1 MPYSFNYPDLPILSR
16 KDDILKALRE
26 SQTLVVQGGTGSG
39 KTTQLPKFLLEA
51 GLGEAFPEPIPESG
65 ASAPASMGA
74 PGAAP
79 AAAPPWPTSGLI
91 GVTQPRRIAALTIA
105 DRLRQETVRPELIG
119 AKIRFHE
126 DVPEGCRVKV
136 MTDGILLQEFR
147 RDPLLRRYAGI
158 VLDEAHERSLN
169 VDILLGIFKGLLPRR
184 PEFRLIV
191 TSATLDADRFAA
203 YLGATPERKAPVIEV
218 EGRQYPVHLEYWDIS
233 GKEAAEDGDEGGEG
247 VPARAFPPVEAAAIA
262 IRELQGRKRDNLL
275 VFLPTERE
283 INELQRD
290 LEKDLGRDFLIL
302 PLYSRLAPGDQ
313 KRVFAESDRPK
324 IILATNI
331 AETSLTIPGIGY
343 VVDTGLARV
352 ARYHAQTKIQG
363 LPIERVSQAS
373 ARQRAGRAG
382 RVKPGTCVRLYSEA
396 DFNERPPFTEPEVLR
411 SNLANVALQLL
422 ALGLDVGSF
431 PFPDPPAPAI
441 LKGAFRQLH
450 ELGAVDGPGLDARL
464 TPEGRRMSKL
474 PVDVA
479 LGKILLKASDYGALE
494 PALVIAAGITVQDP
508 RFLPREE
515 PERGKAAAL
524 HKRFEDPRSDFL
536 GVLGLWIWI
545 HRNWGERWTQRKL
558 RMLCAENFLSY
569 NRVREWMDLA
579 DQFSRLLKVEADPAK
594 LKLEETAA
602 DSLHK
607 AILAGFLAFLG
618 RRKPEDTA
626 YRLAGDKEAYL
637 HPGSA
642 LAKRRPEWIV
652 AGEVR
657 QTSRTFIY
665 RAAEIK
671 PAWVE
676 EVAPEMCKKSYG
688 NVAWNPDRG
697 FVEAVERVSFKGF
710 AIRQDRRVNYE
721 SVAPEE
727 CAETFWREG
736 VIRTGTGAPF
746 PFREANQ
753 KVLAS
758 LAALETKARV
768 RGLVPD
774 EDALAHWYRARA
786 PGVASR
792 IGLEGFLKAASRGK
806 AAEGGASEAGL
817 EFGHRDWAG
826 GLESGDWEAWTG
838 SAAVGRDQGLHRL
851 FPDRLSHAG
860 RTYRL
865 GYRFD
870 YGDPLDGIAL
880 ETDSAGLASLTIPAL
895 LRGIGGWRKWI
906 WDYALER
913 LGAKSAESA
922 RPRAAETAAA
932 WDLLAAEWERL
943 PADAAPSAFLAR
955 AMAEAGIGAPSFPV
969 AWPSYLQIHVFVAS
983 PTGRRFLLHIDPSWG
998 EADLFLAARKLLFG
1012 AAERPWAEWLP
1023 GHSADWGEVAPP
1035 LPWRGFAFGPDP
1047 LGAASTRGAGRA
1059 AGTAGNPIGKRSSG
1073 SGAGSA
1079 GKAPPACGWFASAE
1093 EAAFH
1098 HGLAGEAAKDPGDA
1112 GHPEIP
1118 ALGAFFAKRLQA
1130 LLDAWSMPMEART
1143 ALAPALGLLSGRILP
1158 RYWEGAFGAEAL
1170 SRAEKEL
1177 PPPRPPVLAKPG
1189 SQVKSLSA
1197 LGQAVHK
1204 GGGTNGWAGAA
1215 LVLGAGFVSREGF
1228 LAWFRAFAQPAPDA
1242 RAALGDLLARCS
1254 ALPDWE
1260 NLLVSPFAAARFA
1273 DAWTSALPG
1282 APSLPAGGSGSAAG
1296 TRAGASAKTADTVA
1310 VPADAKARAVV
1321 EAARDRAEAVRK
1333 GAKAL
1338 RDRICARLAASGQTV
1353 GGLPKEPRAA
1363 LDALDQNLPW
1373 PRKLEAEL
1381 ELEAV
1386 LLRQSA
1392 RSSPS
1397 KTASVG
1403 GAGEGN
1409 AESAPAGPARQDQN
1423 LKNLSGRFRKL

>member
-1 MPYSFNYPDLPILSR
+1 MPYTFAYPELPILAR

-26 SQTLVVQGGTGSG
+26 NQTLVVQGGTGSG

-51 GLGEAFPEPIPESG
+51 GLGESDLDAVPDST
-65 ASAPASMGA
+65 ATVAL
-74 PGAAP
+74 
-79 AAAPPWPTSGLI
+79 PPWPTSGLI

-105 DRLRQETVRPELIG
+105 DRLRQETGRPELIG

-169 VDILLGIFKGLLPRR
+169 VDILLGIFKQLLPRR

-203 YLGATPERKAPVIEV
+203 YLGAPLGGGLPDAPPYGARSGGAPSPGAPSAGSSKAAPEPKAPVIEV
-218 EGRQYPVHLEYWDIS
+218 EGRQFPVHLEYWDIS
-233 GKEAAEDGDEGGEG
+233 GKEAAEEGDEGAEG

-275 VFLPTERE
+275 AFLPTEKE
-283 INELQRD
+283 INELQRE

-313 KRVFAESDRPK
+313 KRVFEESDRPK

-396 DFNERPPFTEPEVLR
+396 DFNERPTFTEPEVLR

-479 LGKILLKASDYGALE
+479 LGKILLKAADYNVLE
-494 PALVIAAGITVQDP
+494 LAVVVAAGITVQDP

-515 PERGKAAAL
+515 PDRGKAAGL

-536 GVLGLWIWI
+536 GVLALWIWI

-558 RMLCAENFLSY
+558 RVLCAESFLSY

-579 DQFSRLLKVEADPAK
+579 DQFSRLLKIELDPAK
-594 LKLEETAA
+594 LKLEEAA
-602 DSLHK
+602 TDGLHK

-626 YRLAGDKEAYL
+626 YRLAGDKEAHI

-676 EVAPEMCKKSYG
+676 EVAPEMCKKAYG
-688 NVAWNPDRG
+688 NVAWNPERG
-697 FVEAVERVSFKGF
+697 FVEAVERITFKGF
-710 AIRQDRRVNYE
+710 ALRQDRRVNYE
-721 SVAPEE
+721 AVAPEE
-727 CAETFWREG
+727 CAEIFWREG
-736 VIRTGTGAPF
+736 VIRGGAGAPL

-753 KVLAS
+753 RVLAS
-758 LAALETKARV
+758 LAALETKARM

-774 EDALAHWYRARA
+774 EDALAHWYRSRA
-786 PGVASR
+786 PEVASR
-792 IGLEGFLKAASRGK
+792 IGLERFLKAAPERI
-806 AAEGGASEAGL
+806 L

-826 GLESGDWEAWTG
+826 GLEGGEWNAWDEAAGGDGAEKTARPDH
-838 SAAVGRDQGLHRL
+838 VLHRL
-851 FPDRLSHAG
+851 YPDRLTHAG
-860 RTYRL
+860 HTYRL
-865 GYRFD
+865 SYRFD
-870 YGDPLDGIAL
+870 YGDPQDGIAL
-880 ETDSAGLASLTIPAL
+880 ETDAAGLAALTIPAL
-895 LRGIGGWRKWI
+895 LRGLRGWRKWI

-913 LGAKSAESA
+913 LGAKAAEAA
-922 RPRAAETAAA
+922 RPRAAHLAAA
-932 WDLLAAEWERL
+932 WDRLAADWSQAPGEAS
-943 PADAAPSAFLAR
+943 PAAFLAR
-955 AMAEAGIGAPSFPV
+955 ALAAEDAIGAPSFPV
-969 AWPSYLQIHVFVAS
+969 TWPSYLQIHVFVTS
-983 PTGRRFLLHIDPSWG
+983 PTGRRFLLHVDPSWG

-1012 AAERPWAEWLP
+1012 AAEKPWAEWLP
-1023 GHSADWGEVAPP
+1023 GHLADWGGVAPP

-1047 LGAASTRGAGRA
+1047 LGAASSRGTGGAQGS
-1059 AGTAGNPIGKRSSG
+1059 GGGSLGKASSG
-1073 SGAGSA
+1073 GSA
-1079 GKAPPACGWFASAE
+1079 GKSPPACGWFASIA
-1093 EAAFH
+1093 EAAFQH
-1098 HGLAGEAAKDPGDA
+1098 RLAAEI
-1112 GHPEIP
+1112 IP
-1118 ALGAFFAKRLQA
+1118 AGSSALPGFFAKRLQA
-1130 LLDAWSMPMEART
+1130 LLDAWSVPPEARAAT
-1143 ALAPALGLLSGRILP
+1143 ATAREFLAGRILS
-1158 RYWEGAFGAEAL
+1158 RYWQEAFGADAL
-1170 SRAEKEL
+1170 ARAEKDL
-1177 PPPRPPVLAKPG
+1177 PPPRPPVLAKAG
-1189 SQVKSLSA
+1189 SQVKSLAA

-1204 GGGTNGWAGAA
+1204 GGGSNGWAGAA
-1215 LVLGAGFVSREGF
+1215 LVLGAGFVSRECF
-1228 LAWFRAFAQPAPDA
+1228 TAWFRVFTQPSAEA
-1242 RAALGDLLARCS
+1242 KQAVADLLARAS
-1254 ALPDWE
+1254 ALPDWDA
-1260 NLLVSPFAAARFA
+1260 LLVSPFAAARFA
-1273 DAWTSALPG
+1273 EAWASALPG
-1282 APSLPAGGSGSAAG
+1282 ADPISARDRPPAS
-1296 TRAGASAKTADTVA
+1296 AGAVA
-1310 VPADAKARAVV
+1310 LAEA

-1338 RDRICARLAASGQTV
+1338 RDRICARLAGLGQSV
-1353 GGLPKEPRAA
+1353 AGLPKEPRAA

-1373 PRKLEAEL
+1373 PRKLEAQM
-1381 ELEAV
+1381 ELEAM
-1386 LLRQSA
+1386 LLRQ
-1392 RSSPS
+1392 
-1397 KTASVG
+1397 
-1403 GAGEGN
+1403 N
-1409 AESAPAGPARQDQN
+1409 AKAGPAKAAAGGTGASGPEAAAQGLARPDQI
-1423 LKNLSGRFRKL
+1423 LKNLSGRFKKL

>member
-1 MPYSFNYPDLPILSR
+1 MPYTFAYPELPILAR

-26 SQTLVVQGGTGSG
+26 NQTLVVQGGTGSG

-51 GLGEAFPEPIPESG
+51 GLGEAPLDAVRESG
-65 ASAPASMGA
+65 AT
-74 PGAAP
+74 AAL
-79 AAAPPWPTSGLI
+79 PPWPTSGLI

-105 DRLRQETVRPELIG
+105 DRLRQETGRPELIG

-169 VDILLGIFKGLLPRR
+169 VDILLGIFKHLLPRR

-191 TSATLDADRFAA
+191 TSATLDADRFAV
-203 YLGATPERKAPVIEV
+203 YLAAPAGAPSPGSAQAVPERKAPVIEV
-218 EGRQYPVHLEYWDIS
+218 EGRQFPVHLEYWDIS
-233 GKEAAEDGDEGGEG
+233 GKEAAEDGDDGAEG

-262 IRELQGRKRDNLL
+262 IRELQSRRRDNLL
-275 VFLPTERE
+275 AFLPTEKE
-283 INELQRD
+283 INELQRE

-396 DFNERPPFTEPEVLR
+396 DFNERPTFTEPEVLR

-479 LGKILLKASDYGALE
+479 LGKILLKAADYNVLE
-494 PALVIAAGITVQDP
+494 LAVVVAAGITVQDP

-515 PERGKAAAL
+515 PDRGKAAGL

-536 GVLGLWIWI
+536 GVLALWIWI

-558 RMLCAENFLSY
+558 RLLCAESFLSY

-579 DQFSRLLKVEADPAK
+579 DQFSRLLKIELDPAK
-594 LKLEETAA
+594 LKLEEAA
-602 DSLHK
+602 TDGLHK

-618 RRKPEDTA
+618 RRKPEETS
-626 YRLAGDKEAYL
+626 YRLAGDKEAHI

-688 NVAWNPDRG
+688 NVAWNPERG
-697 FVEAVERVSFKGF
+697 FVEAVERISFKGF
-710 AIRQDRRVNYE
+710 ALRQDRRVNYE
-721 SVAPEE
+721 AVAPEE
-727 CAETFWREG
+727 CAEVFWREG
-736 VIRTGTGAPF
+736 VIRSGAGAPF

-758 LAALETKARV
+758 LAALETKARI

-786 PGVASR
+786 PEVASR
-792 IGLEGFLKAASRGK
+792 VGLERFLKAAPDRV
-806 AAEGGASEAGL
+806 L

-826 GLESGDWEAWTG
+826 GLEGGDWDAWAGAAGIDG
-838 SAAVGRDQGLHRL
+838 SEKAAGPDHVLHRL
-851 FPDRLSHAG
+851 YPDRLLHAG
-860 RTYRL
+860 HRYRL

-870 YGDPLDGIAL
+870 FGDPQDGIAL
-880 ETDSAGLASLTIPAL
+880 ETDPAGLAALTIPAL
-895 LRGIGGWRKWI
+895 WQGIHGWRKWI

-913 LGAKSAESA
+913 LGAKAAEAA
-922 RPRAAETAAA
+922 RPRAAHIAAA
-932 WDLLAAEWERL
+932 WDGLAADWDQDPGEAS
-943 PADAAPSAFLAR
+943 PAAFLAR
-955 AMAEAGIGAPSFPV
+955 ALASEDGIGAPSFPV
-969 AWPSYLQIHVFVAS
+969 TWPSYLQIHVFVTS
-983 PTGRRFLLHIDPSWG
+983 PTGRRFLLHVDPSWG

-1012 AAERPWAEWLP
+1012 AAEKPWAEWLP
-1023 GHSADWGEVAPP
+1023 GHLADWGGVAPP

-1047 LGAASTRGAGRA
+1047 LGAASARGTGGAQGV
-1059 AGTAGNPIGKRSSG
+1059 GVGSLGKASSRDSSG
-1073 SGAGSA
+1073 KSL
-1079 GKAPPACGWFASAE
+1079 PACAWFASLA
-1093 EAAFH
+1093 EAAFQH
-1098 HGLAGEAAKDPGDA
+1098 RLAGEIPMSSAGPNPAGNSAGSSAVSAKVNA
-1112 GHPEIP
+1112 VP
-1118 ALGAFFAKRLQA
+1118 ALPGFFAKRLQA
-1130 LLDAWSMPMEART
+1130 LMDAWSVPPEART
-1143 ALAPALGLLSGRILP
+1143 AGASAREFLTGRILT
-1158 RYWEGAFGAEAL
+1158 RYWQDAFGAEAL
-1170 SRAEKEL
+1170 ARAEKDL

-1189 SQVKSLSA
+1189 SQVKSLAA

-1215 LVLGAGFVSREGF
+1215 LVLGAGFVSRECF
-1228 LAWFRAFAQPAPDA
+1228 TAWFRAFAQPPVEAKQA
-1242 RAALGDLLARCS
+1242 IADLLARAS

-1260 NLLVSPFAAARFA
+1260 SLLVSPFAAARFA
-1273 DAWTSALPG
+1273 EAWASALPG
-1282 APSLPAGGSGSAAG
+1282 ADPRSAKDWPPDS
-1296 TRAGASAKTADTVA
+1296 AGAE
-1310 VPADAKARAVV
+1310 ARA
-1321 EAARDRAEAVRK
+1321 EAESARDRAEAVRK

-1338 RDRICARLAASGQTV
+1338 RDRVCARLACLGQSV
-1353 GGLPKEPRAA
+1353 AGLPKEPRAA

-1373 PRKLEAEL
+1373 PRKLEAQM
-1381 ELEAV
+1381 ELEAM
-1386 LLRQSA
+1386 LLRQYA
-1392 RSSPS
+1392 KAAPA
-1397 KTASVG
+1397 KAVG
-1403 GAGEGN
+1403 GGTGSAGP
-1409 AESAPAGPARQDQN
+1409 ESAAQGLARPDQI
-1423 LKNLSGRFRKL
+1423 LKHLTGRFKKL